1 MTSQG
6 HEPADS
12 FDTKGPVEAILLWF
26 LIWEMP
32 FPMQIWEDPQM
43 LQVQLARSWCKL
55 LPKKRIG

>member
-32 FPMQIWEDPQM
+32 FPMQIGEDPQM
-43 LQVQLARSWCKL
+43 LQVQLA
-55 LPKKRIG
+55 I